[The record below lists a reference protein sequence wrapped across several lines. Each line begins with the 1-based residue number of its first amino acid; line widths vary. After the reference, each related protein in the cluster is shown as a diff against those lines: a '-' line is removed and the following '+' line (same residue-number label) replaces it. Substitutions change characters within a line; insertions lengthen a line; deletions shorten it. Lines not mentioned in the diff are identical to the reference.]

1 MRAAG
6 FEPEAPDSQVIED
19 KSRSGIAPDPC
30 AQIGAQISDAGC
42 PDLARVVESWAE
54 MSAPLRQ
61 AVLAIVEASQ
71 AGRGAK

>member
-6 FEPEAPDSQVIED
+6 FEPEASESQVIED
-19 KSRSGIAPDPC
+19 KSGSGAASDPC

-42 PDLARVVESWAE
+42 PDLARVVESWAK